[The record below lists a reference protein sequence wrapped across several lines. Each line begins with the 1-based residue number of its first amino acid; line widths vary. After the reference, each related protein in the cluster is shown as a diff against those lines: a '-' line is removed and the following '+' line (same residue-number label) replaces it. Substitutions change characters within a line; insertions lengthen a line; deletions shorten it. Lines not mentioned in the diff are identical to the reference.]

1 MAVHANSIHS
11 NFHKKSNQVMSKT
24 LVVADQFRTN
34 ELSLKPG
41 GSSVSVIS
49 SDGSQKIYTKVKNPK
64 AYVQSI
70 LNRDPSV
77 AKVLVDGNI
86 YWTR

>member
-1 MAVHANSIHS
+1 
-11 NFHKKSNQVMSKT
+11 MSKT